1 MSALGSLVVKLAL
14 QHAEFTGGLDK
25 SEQAAL
31 AASKRIQD
39 TFDGMKSRIANTA
52 GAIAGGLA
60 AGFTIA
66 AFKGIIQGSIDTGAA
81 LDDLRQQTGATGEAL
96 SAMLAIGKFND
107 VGPEQLGGAMN
118 KLAANLAGATEES
131 KGTGKAL
138 SALGLNMDELRKLK
152 PEDQIQEIAKA
163 MGGFEDGAGKSA
175 VAMALFGKEG
185 AKMIPFFNDLAAA
198 GELQAK
204 MTDEQ
209 IAASANLDDNLKR
222 LAMSGDGWKKELANG
237 MIPALDLGA
246 QALLDVMNGTG
257 GLREKIKGL
266 AGDGSIKEWTNN
278 AIIGFSYVAD
288 VVQGLMSLFPIM
300 GKAIGAAMAATSE
313 VVSSVYS
320 AFQKIRGGDLGG
332 AMTDLETGFSRV
344 KTIGVEA
351 GQDISEV
358 WNQKLFGERMRERM
372 AELETSTA
380 GVGEAADKAAK
391 PVLNFV
397 NQTDK
402 AAKSAA
408 EAKDPVAALLD
419 TISKRTAAFAGELA
433 AGEKLTE
440 GEKASIEVLEQL
452 RTGKVKVTQ
461 AEAELI
467 GVRLE
472 AMLAAEQQLALQQQE
487 LKQLEAARSE
497 RLKLYQAAEQGVA
510 TLAAQN
516 QSLSEEIELMGL
528 SEEAQL
534 AVIRG
539 RNDRAIA
546 TKQATLAEL
555 ELQSAV
561 TGTMTREQIALQQE
575 IELLKER
582 NGLLG
587 KKADVAAATKAVEA
601 QNAAWLD
608 MWNSVD
614 RTAHDVFVD
623 VANNG
628 MSAFKRV
635 GKTLQA
641 SVLDLLYQMTLRK
654 WIFQILASVT
664 GSVASGAAAAAGG
677 SMGSSVLSNF
687 GMSSLFSGLGS
698 TISGAIGSAFGAL
711 FGTGVGNVALGT
723 TLGLG
728 ASSSTAAALAAAQAG
743 GASTAGIAGAGNL
756 FSGIGA
762 AMPWIAGIAA
772 LVSILG
778 GLDDSGTYHTG
789 GAARYSKED
798 GLSSGQDATDYNI
811 GFGRV
816 EKGAETVDAMGRLA
830 RGLAES
836 LDAVATSFGRKA
848 GFEIATAYADD
859 AGSKDGAWGAFR
871 ISLDGKDLINWETDR
886 QSKWA
891 PREFADGEEGY
902 KQYLAAIAK
911 DTRQVLLDMD
921 LASWADKL
929 LSDLGETPTMEEL
942 TGVIA
947 QINALRTTFEELG
960 KSLVGFADYS
970 DEAQF
975 ALVELSGGIDAF
987 RANANAYYQNFYSA
1001 EEQRA
1006 NLERQVRERL
1016 GKANIALPDYTADDA
1031 RAQYRALIEAQD
1043 ENTEEGRK
1051 AIAML
1056 LEMSAAFSQL
1066 AQVGDTIAS
1075 ARSNLQD
1082 RLDALQGNDRAI
1094 LDRQRKA
1101 EYDALMKLDPAL
1113 AALVSQIYEL
1123 EDAANIATARG
1134 SLQDRLDALKGND
1147 RAILDRQRKAEYDA
1161 LMKLD
1166 PALAA
1171 LVSQIYELEDA
1182 AQAAADAERERQDYL
1197 DSLDRAYSALEASI
1211 DRQVQGLQ
1219 TQLDS
1224 AQALAAAWTSVRDAA
1239 AQGKKQLL
1247 GMVQS
1252 TAAAQA
1258 AEGAEYIRQALAG
1271 ALNGTAPDSQKLSEA
1286 ISAATSGI
1294 NQPGATRFERER
1306 AALVLAGRLGQLEAA
1321 SGKQL
1326 TTAEQTVES
1335 LNRQIKLAQDT
1346 LDYWEEQI
1354 ALANGNLDATLSVTE
1369 AIQVLT
1375 NLVRGNSGGSGSG
1388 AGGGGSGEGGG
1399 AVFGPGDG
1407 GGSAV
1412 AKYHRLVYGG
1422 TAGVGREAIRDQS
1435 MIARLDKLSPVYHSF
1450 DGTGDLVG
1458 LAGAMK
1464 AAGGTISDLSILSGN
1479 WESDWRKAFAA
1490 VGVPAFAKGGDHQGG
1505 WAMVGE
1511 DGPELAYMPPARI
1524 YNATQTRQLMS
1535 GMPDTN
1541 GGDFRAFLARLLKEF
1556 EGLRSDVQEVK
1567 DQTKRGADVLESAAE
1582 GPALRITPV

>member
-60 AGFTIA
+60 AGFTVA
-66 AFKGIIQGSIDTGAA
+66 AFKNIIQGSIDTGAA

-96 SAMLAIGKFND
+96 SALLAVGKFND

-138 SALGLNMDELRKLK
+138 AALGLNMEEFRKLK
-152 PEDQIQEIAKA
+152 PEDQIQEVAKA

-257 GLREKIKGL
+257 GLREKVKTL
-266 AGDGSIKEWTNN
+266 AGDGSIKEWTHN

-288 VVQGLMSLFPIM
+288 VVQGLMSMFPIM

-372 AELETSTA
+372 AELDS
-380 GVGEAADKAAK
+380 VAAK
-391 PVLNFV
+391 TEKTGDAAEGAKRKQLDFV
-397 NQTDK
+397 NSVDK
-402 AAKSAA
+402 TAKAAA

-419 TISKRTAAFAGELA
+419 TISKRTAAFASELA

-472 AMLAAEQQLALQQQE
+472 AMLGAEKQLQQHQAE
-487 LKQLEAARSE
+487 VKSLEAVRSE
-497 RLKLYQAAEQGVA
+497 RLKQQQAMEQGVVS
-510 TLAAQN
+510 LAAQN
-516 QSLSEEIELMGL
+516 EALKQEIELIGL
-528 SEEAQL
+528 SEDAQL
-534 AVIRG
+534 AIIRS
-539 RNDRAIA
+539 RNDQAIA
-546 TKQATLAEL
+546 AKEAALAEI
-555 ELQSAV
+555 ELKDAIA
-561 TGTMTREQIALQQE
+561 GTMTITPVSAALQAE
-575 IELLKER
+575 IRLLKER
-582 NGLLG
+582 NELLG
-587 KKADVAAATKAVEA
+587 KKADVTAAAKVVEA
-601 QNAAWLD
+601 QGAAWLD

-628 MSAFKRV
+628 MSAFKRI

-641 SVLDLLYQMTLRK
+641 SVLDLLYQMTVRK
-654 WIFQILASVT
+654 WIFQIMASVT
-664 GSVASGAAAAAGG
+664 GSVASGAASAAAGQAGSSFLSSAGG
-677 SMGSSVLSNF
+677 SM
-687 GMSSLFSGLGS
+687 LGNMV
-698 TISGAIGSAFGAL
+698 GGFGA
-711 FGTGVGNVALGT
+711 FTGAMGSGFSLAMGGGMGLALEGGMAMLSSAT
-723 TLGLG
+723 GL
-728 ASSSTAAALAAAQAG
+728 SSALAGIGQ
-743 GASTAGIAGAGNL
+743 IAGALGPIALGVAAL
-756 FSGIGA
+756 FSI
-762 AMPWIAGIAA
+762 I
-772 LVSILG
+772 SS
-778 GLDDSGTYHTG
+778 LDDSGTYHTG
-789 GAARYSKED
+789 GAARYSED
-798 GLSSGQDATDYNI
+798 RGLSSGQDATDYNI

-816 EKGAETVDAMGRLA
+816 ERGAETVDAVGRLA
-830 RGLAES
+830 KGIATA
-836 LDAVATSFGRKA
+836 LDSVATSFGKTA
-848 GFEIATAYADD
+848 GFEIATAFADD
-859 AGSKDGAWGAFR
+859 TSKDGAWGAFR
-871 ISLDGKDLINWETDR
+871 ISLDGKVLKNWEDDR
-886 QSKWA
+886 QDKWA
-891 PREFADGEEGY
+891 PRVFADGQEGY
-902 KQYLAAIAK
+902 KQYLALIAK

-929 LSDLGETPTMEEL
+929 LTDLGEAPTMEEL

-947 QINALRTTFEELG
+947 QINALQTTFEELG

-1006 NLERQVRERL
+1006 NLERQVKERFS
-1016 GKANIALPDYTADDA
+1016 KANIEMPDFTADDA

-1043 ENTEEGRK
+1043 ESTEEGRK

-1056 LEMSAAFSQL
+1056 MEMSAVFSQL
-1066 AQVGDTIAS
+1066 AQVGDTIA
-1075 ARSNLQD
+1075 ATRGTLQD
-1082 RLDALQGNDRAI
+1082 RLDTLQGNDRAV
-1094 LDRQRKA
+1094 LERQRKA
-1101 EYDALMKLDPAL
+1101 EYEALMKLDPAL
-1113 AALVSQIYEL
+1113 AAMVKQIYEL

-1147 RAILDRQRKAEYDA
+1147 RAILDRQRKAEYEA

-1171 LVSQIYELEDA
+1171 LVRQIYELEDA

-1211 DRQVQGLQ
+1211 DRQVEGLQ
-1219 TQLDS
+1219 AQLDS

-1258 AEGAEYIRQALAG
+1258 AEGAAYIRAALAG
-1271 ALNGTAPDSQKLSEA
+1271 ALSGTAPDSQKLSEA

-1306 AALVLAGRLGQLEAA
+1306 AALVLAGQLGQLEAA

-1354 ALANGNLDATLSVTE
+1354 ALANGNLEATLSVTE

-1375 NLVRGNSGGSGSG
+1375 NLIRGNSGGSGSG
-1388 AGGGGSGEGGG
+1388 AGGGGSGGGGG

-1407 GGSAV
+1407 GGSAA

-1450 DGTGDLVG
+1450 DGTGDLPG
-1458 LAGAMK
+1458 LAAAMK
-1464 AAGGTISDLSILSGN
+1464 AAGGTIADLSILSGN

-1490 VGVPAFAKGGDHQGG
+1490 VGIPAFEKGGDHRGG
-1505 WAMVGE
+1505 WAVVGE
-1511 DGPELAYMPPARI
+1511 TGPELAYMPPARI
-1524 YNATQTRQLMS
+1524 YNASQTRQLMA
-1535 GMPDTN
+1535 GMQGTS
-1541 GGDFRAFLARLLKEF
+1541 GGDFRAFVAALLAEVQ
-1556 EGLRSDVQEVK
+1556 GLRVDVK
-1567 DQTKRGADVLESAAE
+1567 DVKQQTKRGADVLEGAAE
-1582 GPALRITPV
+1582 GPALRMTTV

>member
-31 AASKRIQD
+31 VAAKRIQD

-60 AGFTIA
+60 AGFTVA
-66 AFKGIIQGSIDTGAA
+66 AFKNIIQGSIDTGAA
-81 LDDLRQQTGATGEAL
+81 LDDLRQQTGATVEGL
-96 SAMLAIGKFND
+96 SAMLAVGKFND
-107 VGPEQLGGAMN
+107 VGPERLGAAMN
-118 KLAANLAGATEES
+118 KLASNLAGATEES

-138 SALGLNMDELRKLK
+138 EYLGINLEDFRKLK
-152 PEDQIQEIAKA
+152 PEEQMTTLAKSLA
-163 MGGFEDGAGKSA
+163 ELPEGANKSA
-175 VAMALFGKEG
+175 VAMAILGKEG
-185 AKMIPFFNDLAAA
+185 AQLLPFMNDLASV

-204 MTDEQ
+204 MTTEQ
-209 IAASANLDDNLKR
+209 AAAAANLDDNLKR

-257 GLREKIKGL
+257 GLREKVKGL

-358 WNQKLFGERMRERM
+358 LNQKLFGERLRERM
-372 AELETSTA
+372 AELETGTA

-391 PVLNFV
+391 PMANFV
-397 NQTDK
+397 NQSDK
-402 AAKSAA
+402 TAKAAA

-419 TISKRTAAFAGELA
+419 TISKRTAAFASELA

-472 AMLAAEQQLALQQQE
+472 AMLAAEQQLALHQQE
-487 LKQLEAARSE
+487 LKQMEAARSE
-497 RLKLYQAAEQGVA
+497 RMKLYQAVEQGVES
-510 TLAAQN
+510 LAAQN
-516 QSLSEEIELMGL
+516 QSLSEEIELIGL

-555 ELQSAV
+555 ELQAAT
-561 TGTMTREQIALQQE
+561 TGTMTRQQIALQQE
-575 IELLKER
+575 IDLLKER
-582 NGLLG
+582 NELLG
-587 KKADVAAATKAVEA
+587 KKADVTAAAKAVEA
-601 QNAAWLD
+601 QSAAWLD

-628 MSAFKRV
+628 MSAFKRI

-664 GSVASGAAAAAGG
+664 GSVASGAASAAGG
-677 SMGSSVLSNF
+677 SVGSSVLSNF

-698 TISGAIGSAFGAL
+698 TISGAIGSAFGAI

-762 AMPWIAGIAA
+762 AMPWIAGTAA
-772 LVSILG
+772 LVSILS

-816 EKGAETVDAMGRLA
+816 EKGAETVDAMGSLA

-836 LDAVATSFGRKA
+836 LDAVATSFGKTA
-848 GFEIATAYADD
+848 GFEIATAFADD
-859 AGSKDGAWGAFR
+859 TSKDGAWGAFR
-871 ISLDGKDLINWETDR
+871 ISLDGKVLKNWEDDR
-886 QSKWA
+886 QDKWA
-891 PREFADGEEGY
+891 PRVFADGQEGY
-902 KQYLAAIAK
+902 KQYLALIAK

-929 LSDLGETPTMEEL
+929 LTDLGEAPTMEEL

-960 KSLVGFADYS
+960 KTLVGFADYS

-1006 NLERQVRERL
+1006 NLERQVKERFS
-1016 GKANIALPDYTADDA
+1016 KANIEMPDFTADDA

-1043 ENTEEGRK
+1043 ESTEEGRK

-1056 LEMSAAFSQL
+1056 MEMSAVFSQL
-1066 AQVGDTIAS
+1066 AQVGDTIA
-1075 ARSNLQD
+1075 ATRGALQD
-1082 RLDALQGNDRAI
+1082 RLDTLQGNDRAV
-1094 LDRQRKA
+1094 LERQRKA
-1101 EYDALMKLDPAL
+1101 EYEALMKLDPAL
-1113 AALVSQIYEL
+1113 AAMVKQIYEL

-1147 RAILDRQRKAEYDA
+1147 RAILDRQRKAEYEA

-1171 LVSQIYELEDA
+1171 LVRQIYELEDA

-1211 DRQVQGLQ
+1211 DRQVEGLQ
-1219 TQLDS
+1219 AQLDS

-1258 AEGAEYIRQALAG
+1258 AEGAAYIRAALAG
-1271 ALNGTAPDSQKLSEA
+1271 ALSGTAPDSQKLSEA

-1306 AALVLAGRLGQLEAA
+1306 AALVLAGQLGQLEAA

-1354 ALANGNLDATLSVTE
+1354 ALANGNLEATLSVTE

-1375 NLVRGNSGGSGSG
+1375 NLIRGSSGGSGSG
-1388 AGGGGSGEGGG
+1388 AGGGGSGGGG
-1399 AVFGPGDG
+1399 AVFGPGGG
-1407 GGSAV
+1407 GGSAA

-1450 DGTGDLVG
+1450 DGTGDLPG
-1458 LAGAMK
+1458 LAAAMK
-1464 AAGGTISDLSILSGN
+1464 AAGGTIADLSILSGN

-1490 VGVPAFAKGGDHQGG
+1490 VGIPAFEKGGDHRGG
-1505 WAMVGE
+1505 WAVVGE
-1511 DGPELAYMPPARI
+1511 TGPELAYMPPARI
-1524 YNATQTRQLMS
+1524 YNASQTRQLMA
-1535 GMPDTN
+1535 GMQGTS
-1541 GGDFRAFLARLLKEF
+1541 GGDFRAFVAALLAEVQ
-1556 EGLRSDVQEVK
+1556 GLRVDVK
-1567 DQTKRGADVLESAAE
+1567 DVKQQTKRGADVLEGAAE
-1582 GPALRITPV
+1582 GPALRMTTV